1 MLRSLAV
8 RAGLLCFALA
18 LFAGL
23 ASAQVKVAV
32 VNVQKAML
40 DSDELKKA
48 SAEMEAKFKPRQ
60 DELTKLQSDLQS
72 IQQQLGSGRLTPQAS
87 ADLQAQGAKKQR
99 EAQRIADD
107 LQADIERDKQEILA
121 RASSKMQEIL
131 KKLAEEKGY
140 DVVIDVT
147 QAVYFK
153 PALEITNDALAAYN
167 KAYPVK

>member
-121 RASSKMQEIL
+121 RASTKMQEIL
-131 KKLAEEKGY
+131 KKLAEDKGY

-153 PALEITNDALAAYN
+153 PALEVTNDALAAYN

>member
-1 MLRSLAV
+1 MLRTLAV
-8 RAGLLCFALA
+8 RAGLLCCALA
-18 LFAGL
+18 CFAGL
-23 ASAQVKVAV
+23 ASAQLKVAV
-32 VNVQKAML
+32 VNVQKAMV

-72 IQQQLGSGRLTPQAS
+72 IQQQLGSGKLTPQAT

-107 LQADIERDKQEILA
+107 LQADVERERQEILG
-121 RASSKMQEIL
+121 RAAGKMQEIV

-140 DVVIDVT
+140 DVILDVS

-153 PALEITNDALAAYN
+153 PALEITGDALAAYN

>member
-8 RAGLLCFALA
+8 RAGLLCLALA
-18 LFAGL
+18 PFAGL

-32 VNVQKAML
+32 VNVQKAMI

-60 DELTKLQSDLQS
+60 DELTKLQNDLQS
-72 IQQQLGSGRLTPQAS
+72 IQQQLATGKLTPQAG

-107 LQADIERDKQEILA
+107 LQADIEREKQEILG
-121 RASSKMQEIL
+121 RAATKMQDIV

-140 DVVIDVT
+140 DVVIDVS
-147 QAVYFK
+147 QAIYFK

>member
-121 RASSKMQEIL
+121 RASTKRQEIL
-131 KKLAEEKGY
+131 KKLAEDKGY

-153 PALEITNDALAAYN
+153 PALEVTNDALAAYN